1 MAQQKFCQDCSQRC
15 DCHKIYQRLGETEG
29 PPVVMK
35 VIAAFLLPMV
45 VFIAALV
52 AFEEIL
58 AGAKELQ
65 TALSFLLALLVTFI
79 SILIIKAINRQL
91 SKNK

>member
-1 MAQQKFCQDCSQRC
+1 
-15 DCHKIYQRLGETEG
+15 
-29 PPVVMK
+29 MK

-65 TALSFLLALLVTFI
+65 TTLSFLLALLVTFI
-79 SILIIKAINRQL
+79 SILIIKAVNRQL